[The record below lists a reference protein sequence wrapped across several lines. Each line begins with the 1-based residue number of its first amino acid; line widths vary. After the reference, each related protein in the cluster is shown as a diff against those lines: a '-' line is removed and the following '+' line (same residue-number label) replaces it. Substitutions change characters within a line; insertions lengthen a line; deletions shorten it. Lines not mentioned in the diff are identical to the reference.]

1 MITQEMISQFFV
13 QGLGYG
19 AFALLLMY
27 TLKKQEERDIKCEKR
42 ESNYQKIIDEAMQ
55 KLNIVIEI
63 KKDMEEVKQQL
74 KHKRD

>member
-1 MITQEMISQFFV
+1 MSEIVLNQFFA

-19 AFALLLMY
+19 AFALLLIY
-27 TLKKQEERDIKCEKR
+27 TLKKQEERDLKSEAR

-63 KKDMEEVKQQL
+63 KRDIEEIKS
-74 KHKRD
+74 KIKE